1 MEWRTAMEKKQT
13 ISALVYL
20 LMICLG
26 PLCCVSA
33 QEEKLSESDKEAL
46 LVLARK
52 TLTQYLKD
60 GNLPRIDEHRLSKNL
75 RENGAC
81 FVTLLKKGSG
91 LRGCIGIFQRTDPLY
106 RNVMGRA
113 IAAALQ
119 DSRFPAVTYGEL
131 KDIKLDISVLTEPE
145 NLKFTSP
152 DDLLKKLRPL
162 KDGVILKTRF
172 GSSTFLP
179 QVWEQLPDKEEFL
192 FHLCQK
198 HGAPGM
204 IWKEEPDKIQVQ
216 IYQAIVFGEKEFG
229 GPKDIK

>member
-13 ISALVYL
+13 IFLLVSF
-20 LMICLG
+20 LMICLS
-26 PLCCVSA
+26 PLYVSA
-33 QEEKLSESDKEAL
+33 QEENLSESDKEAL

-60 GNLPRIDEHRLSKNL
+60 GNLLRIDEHRLSKNL
-75 RENGAC
+75 LEKGAC
-81 FVTLLKKGSG
+81 FVTLYKKGSG

-106 RNVMGRA
+106 RSVMGRA

-119 DSRFPAVTYGEL
+119 DSRFPAVTYDEL

-145 NLKFTSP
+145 KLEFISA

-179 QVWEQLPDKEEFL
+179 QVWEQLPDKEQFL
-192 FHLCQK
+192 YYLSAK

-216 IYQAIVFGEKEFG
+216 VYQAIVFGEKEYG
-229 GPKDIK
+229 GSKGLK

>member
-1 MEWRTAMEKKQT
+1 MKKKQT
-13 ISALVYL
+13 ISVLVYL
-20 LMICLG
+20 LMICFG
-26 PLCCVSA
+26 PLCASA
-33 QEEKLSESDKEAL
+33 QEEKLTESDKDTL

-60 GNLPRIDEHRLSKNL
+60 GKLPQVDEHLLNKSL

-113 IAAALQ
+113 IAAALY
-119 DSRFPAVTYGEL
+119 DSRFPAVTYDEL

-145 NLKFTSP
+145 KLEFTSA
-152 DDLLKKLRPL
+152 DDLLKKLRPSV
-162 KDGVILKTRF
+162 DGVILKTRF

-179 QVWEQLPDKEEFL
+179 QVWEQLPDKEQFL
-192 FHLCQK
+192 YHLSTK

-216 IYQAIVFGEKEFG
+216 IYQAIVFGEKEYG
-229 GPKDIK
+229 GPKGVK